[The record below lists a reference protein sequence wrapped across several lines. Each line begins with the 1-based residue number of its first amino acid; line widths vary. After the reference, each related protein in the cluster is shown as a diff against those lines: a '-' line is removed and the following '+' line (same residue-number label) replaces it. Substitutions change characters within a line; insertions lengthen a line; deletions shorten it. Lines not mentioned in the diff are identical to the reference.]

1 MRRIVIGILGLIV
14 AAVLF
19 FVLCTFTQRPWEVVI
34 LDRAGMVVD
43 QPTHLAYN
51 LYFCLPIDKV
61 VRVDTRLHLF
71 KGTLTEI
78 NTKGKEPIMVQIFAA
93 WRIKTPRDFYRKL
106 AGSDTKAKEFIDQKI
121 TGDIAAV
128 IGQHTLDELYNIDEK
143 QMKMKDI
150 EDQVIQHA
158 NQQSTKV
165 VATGE
170 HEAETEM
177 PGLAAQGLEVKQ
189 VGFSRFAFPPAVAQS
204 VYERMAAER
213 MVQATDSRTQGDSE
227 SNRLRSEGE
236 QEARRIL
243 SEADKQAQVIR
254 GEGTAQAYKI
264 LADVQKDQAT
274 RELYSYWK
282 NMELLGKSM
291 TQRSYFIMTP
301 DDPLLAPVY
310 KFVRQ
315 GPAATQPG
323 TAPAKAPPAAGQG
336 TQNTINH

>member
-19 FVLCTFTQRPWEVVI
+19 LVLCTFTQRPWEVVI
-34 LDRAGMVVD
+34 LNRAGRVVEH
-43 QPTHLAYN
+43 PTNLAYN

-93 WRIKTPRDFYRKL
+93 WRIKDPVEYYRRL
-106 AGSDTKAKEFIDQKI
+106 AGNDEKAKAFIDQKI

-128 IGQHTLDELYNIDEK
+128 IGQHTLDELYNTDEK
-143 QMKMKDI
+143 QIKMKEI

-158 NQQSTKV
+158 NVQATRVV
-165 VATGE
+165 VAGE
-170 HEAETEM
+170 HEAETEI

-213 MVQATDSRTQGDSE
+213 NVQATNFRTQGDSE
-227 SNRLRSEGE
+227 GARLRSEGE

-243 SEADKQAQVIR
+243 SEADKQAQTIR
-254 GEGTAQAYKI
+254 GEGAAQAYKI
-264 LADVQKDQAT
+264 LADVQKDAAT
-274 RELYSYWK
+274 SEFYRFWK
-282 NMELLGKSM
+282 NMELLSKSM

-301 DDPLLAPVY
+301 DDPLLAPIY

-315 GPAATQPG
+315 GAAATGP
-323 TAPAKAPPAAGQG
+323 APARTDPVGGANSAPV
-336 TQNTINH
+336 IVH